1 VFQAER
7 LYIESNTQ
15 SSKGNLQ
22 APPFKSILRSVPFWA
37 MVVTFF
43 GYSWGFFTLIS
54 EIPTYLNNIQ
64 HIPLSSVSLKH
75 SSIELIKQKKTNQF
89 HAFRQALCY
98 FFESHVNNHPL
109 IIYQPRGQRVTRFLS
124 KKYFGTFWKK

>member
-98 FFESHVNNHPL
+98 FF
-109 IIYQPRGQRVTRFLS
+109 
-124 KKYFGTFWKK
+124 

>member
-75 SSIELIKQKKTNQF
+75 SSIELIKQKTSRKSDINYIPTENM
-89 HAFRQALCY
+89 
-98 FFESHVNNHPL
+98 
-109 IIYQPRGQRVTRFLS
+109 
-124 KKYFGTFWKK
+124 